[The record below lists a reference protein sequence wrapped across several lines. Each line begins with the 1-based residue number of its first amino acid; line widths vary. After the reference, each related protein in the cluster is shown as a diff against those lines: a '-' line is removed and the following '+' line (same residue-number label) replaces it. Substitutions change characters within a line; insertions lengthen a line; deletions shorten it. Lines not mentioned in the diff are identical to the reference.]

1 MGRRGRIMNKS
12 EYEEKRMEYE
22 AIIDMTNF
30 LVGYGF
36 TPSEAMKEAEEFWKK
51 HKDKLKRIVA
61 L

>member
-1 MGRRGRIMNKS
+1 MNKS

-22 AIIDMTNF
+22 AIIDMTDF

-36 TPSEAMKEAEEFWKK
+36 TPSEAMKEAEDFWKK